1 MKSYPLRYI
10 LPAALLLIISMVVFS
25 VGVMPGAPRPSD
37 QTGGA
42 QQFYE
47 PYGRQV
53 RALSPTGG
61 SRYSADD
68 DFIDWRRTTDRISS
82 HTQDKEA
89 VKITSGVSVKN
100 DVSPPLRNMKQ
111 LPPRPMQEHEANENP
126 KISRRHLD
134 YQDRVIQTKASPNA
148 MPTPILNF
156 DGIPFPGVACNCSPP
171 DTNGEV
177 GTTQYVQIVNEGYQV
192 FNKSTGASVLGPS
205 SIVSLWAGFGGV
217 CQNNGQGDPIV
228 LFDQFTNRWIISQ
241 FAGTSVPTDE
251 CIAVSTTS
259 DATGS
264 YNRYDFNLGTNFFDY
279 PHLSVWPDGYY
290 MSMNVFNTAGDTF
303 LGPQA
308 FAFDRTAMLAGN
320 TATFVTTGVLGD
332 TLGGMLP
339 ADLDGS
345 TFPPAG
351 APDPFLM
358 DMDDGLTWRL
368 YRFHADFITPANS
381 TFTFNTL
388 TGAAYTELCP
398 TTRSCIP
405 QPNTPVGLDGIGDRP
420 MFRLAY
426 RRFVDGHEALAG
438 NKTVSAGGVSGIRWF
453 EINNATSGTPT
464 FVQQSTYQPDT
475 TWRWMGSAAMDAAG
489 NLGLGFSVSSGTVF
503 PGVSYAGRLAG
514 DPANTLGQ
522 GEATLVTGA
531 GVQTSS
537 RNRWGDYSDMTI
549 DPLDDCTFWYTQ
561 EYYLTTASVNWKTRI
576 GSFKFPGCAGSAPAP
591 QPLLASAGAAVITS
605 ESFSP
610 PNGAPDPGEQLTA
623 NFPLKNV
630 GTGPT
635 TNVVATLQNSGGI
648 TAIPTGENQNYGAL
662 AANGA
667 PVSMPFVFSADG
679 TCGGTITATLHL
691 QDGTNDL
698 GNATYNFQLGT
709 TNTTT
714 TFTENFDGVSAPVLP
729 AGWTTTATGP
739 SATLWVTSTTTP
751 NSAPNDAFAP
761 DLTKVADDQLVSPPL
776 AIPAAGGQV
785 TFKNLYN
792 TESDFDGM
800 VLEISIPT
808 VNAGAFQDIITAG
821 GSFAAGGYNATILF
835 GSSSPIANRA
845 AWSGLSAGTTTTPAY
860 ITTTVHLPAA
870 ANGQNIQLKWRA
882 ASDVSVAASG
892 AAGVRVDDVTINTS
906 TPVCT
911 PAVRIDSMAPLAGRT
926 SGGQQIILTGSFANL
941 SSVKMGGS
949 PASFFYTNG
958 GGDTSMITVTTPA
971 HAVGAVDIVLT
982 PSVGGALTKTN
993 AFAYLPTVFTD
1004 DTITVGQT
1012 TAKAQHILELRQ
1024 AVDAMRAVAGLSGAP
1039 WSDPALAPGNTIR
1052 AVHITELRT
1061 FLDDAATRLGFS
1073 TSPYTEPGL
1082 TTGFVIKRIH
1092 IEELRQRIRTI
1103 AG

>member
-1 MKSYPLRYI
+1 MKSHPLVYI
-10 LPAALLLIISMVVFS
+10 LQAALLLIISIVIFS
-25 VGVMPGAPRPSD
+25 AGVMPNAPRPSD

-42 QQFYE
+42 QQFQI
-47 PYGRQV
+47 PGSRQV

-61 SRYSADD
+61 PRYSSDD

-82 HTQDKEA
+82 QTQDKE
-89 VKITSGVSVKN
+89 VKITSGTSIKN
-100 DVSPPLRNMKQ
+100 DVSPPLRKMPQ
-111 LPPRPMQEHEANENP
+111 LPPRAMEEHEANKNP
-126 KISRRHLD
+126 KTSRPHLD
-134 YQDRVIQTKASPNA
+134 YQDRVIQSKASPNA

-171 DTNGEV
+171 DTDGEV
-177 GTTQYVQIVNEGYQV
+177 GTTQYVQMVNEGYQV
-192 FNKSTGASVLGPS
+192 FDKSTGASVLGPS

-217 CQNNGQGDPIV
+217 CENDGNGDPIV

-264 YNRYDFNLGTNFFDY
+264 YNRYDFQLGTNFFDY

-290 MSMNVFNTAGDTF
+290 MSMNVFNTAGDAF

-308 FAFDRTAMLAGN
+308 FAFDRTAMVAGN
-320 TATFVTTGVLGD
+320 IATFVTTGVLGD

-345 TFPPAG
+345 ALPPAG

-368 YRFHADFITPANS
+368 YRFHSDFITPANS

-388 TGAAYTELCP
+388 MGAAYTELCP
-398 TTRSCIP
+398 NTRSCIP

-426 RRFVDGHEALAG
+426 RRFADGHEALVG
-438 NKTVSAGGVSGIRWF
+438 NKTVSANSVSGIRWF

-475 TWRWMGSAAMDAAG
+475 TWRWMGSAAMDASGDIA
-489 NLGLGFSVSSGTVF
+489 LGFSVSSATVF

-514 DPANTLGQ
+514 DAANTLGQ
-522 GEATLVTGA
+522 GETTLVVGT

-537 RNRWGDYSDMTI
+537 HNRWGDYSDMTI

-561 EYYLTTASVNWKTRI
+561 EYYLTTASPVNWKTRI
-576 GSFKFPGCAGSAPAP
+576 GSFKFPGCVGSAPAP
-591 QPLLASAGAAVITS
+591 QPLIASAGAAVITS

-610 PNGAPDPGEQLTA
+610 PNGVPDPGEQLTA

-630 GTGPT
+630 GTGTT
-635 TNVVATLQNSGGI
+635 TNLVATLQTSGGV
-648 TAIPTGENQNYGAL
+648 TAIPTGENQTYGVLVA
-662 AANGA
+662 GGST
-667 PVSMPFVFSADG
+667 VTKPFTFRADG

-691 QDGTNDL
+691 QDGANDL
-698 GNATYNFQLGT
+698 GNATYNFPLGT

-714 TFTENFDGVSAPVLP
+714 SYIEHFDGVSAPAFP
-729 AGWTTTATGP
+729 ASWTTTATGP
-739 SATLWVTSTTTP
+739 SAMLWVTSTTTP
-751 NSAPNDAFAP
+751 NSAPNDAFATE
-761 DLTKVADDQLVSPPL
+761 LTNPADDQLVSPSL

-792 TESDFDGM
+792 LENTFDGM
-800 VLEISIPT
+800 VLEISI
-808 VNAGAFQDIITAG
+808 NGGAFADIITAG
-821 GSFAAGGYNATILF
+821 GSFVTGGYTATI
-835 GSSSPIANRA
+835 SSSFNSPISGRQ
-845 AWSGLSAGTTTTPAY
+845 AWSGLSGGTAAAPAY
-860 ITTTVHLPAA
+860 ITTTVNLPAA
-870 ANGQNIQLKWRA
+870 ASGQNIQLKWRA
-882 ASDVSVAASG
+882 ASDEGVAASD
-892 AAGVRVDDVTINTS
+892 APGVRIDDVTISTS

-911 PAVRIDSMAPLAGRT
+911 APIAVNSITPPTGRT
-926 SGGQQIILTGSFANL
+926 SGGQQIVLSGSFVGL
-941 SSVKMGGS
+941 SSVTMGGN

-958 GGDTSMITVTTPA
+958 SNDTTKITVTTPA
-971 HAVGAVDIVLT
+971 HAVGAVQIDLT
-982 PSVGGALTKTN
+982 PTTGNVISKAN

-1004 DTITVGQT
+1004 DTIMVGQT

-1024 AVDAMRAVAGLSGAP
+1024 AVDVMRAVAGLSGAP
-1039 WSDPALAPGNTIR
+1039 WTDPGLTVGDPIR
-1052 AVHITELRT
+1052 AVHITDLRT
-1061 FLDDAATRLGFS
+1061 FLDDAATRLGFA
-1073 TSPYTEPGL
+1073 TSPYSDPGL

>member
-10 LPAALLLIISMVVFS
+10 IPAALLLIISIVIFS
-25 VGVMPGAPRPSD
+25 AGVAPGAPRPSD

-42 QQFYE
+42 QQFFE

-53 RALSPTGG
+53 RALSPAGG
-61 SRYSADD
+61 PRYSSDD

-134 YQDRVIQTKASPNA
+134 YQDRVIQSKASPNA
-148 MPTPILNF
+148 MPTPILNL

-217 CQNNGQGDPIV
+217 CQNNGQGDPIA

-561 EYYLTTASVNWKTRI
+561 EYYLTTGSVNWKTRI
-576 GSFKFPGCAGSAPAP
+576 GSFKFPGCVGSAPAP
-591 QPLLASAGAAVITS
+591 QPLMYSAGAAVITS
-605 ESFSP
+605 ESFTP
-610 PNGAPDPGEQLTA
+610 PNGVPDPGEQLTA

-635 TNVVATLQNSGGI
+635 TNLVATLQTSGGV
-648 TAIPTGENQNYGAL
+648 TAIPTGENQTYGVLTAL
-662 AANGA
+662 G
-667 PVSMPFVFSADG
+667 PTVSKSFTFRADG

-691 QDGTNDL
+691 QDGANDL
-698 GNATYNFQLGT
+698 GNAAYNFQLGT
-709 TNTTT
+709 TNATTS
-714 TFTENFDGVSAPVLP
+714 FTENFDGVSAPALP
-729 AGWTTTATGP
+729 VGWTTTATGP
-739 SATLWVTSTTTP
+739 SAMLWVTSTTAP
-751 NSAPNDAFAP
+751 NSAPNDAFATE
-761 DLTKVADDQLVSPPL
+761 LTNPADDQLVSPSL

-792 TESDFDGM
+792 LEDTFDGM
-800 VLEISIPT
+800 VLEISI
-808 VNAGAFQDIITAG
+808 NGGAFADIITAG
-821 GSFAAGGYNATILF
+821 GSFVSGAYNATISSDF
-835 GSSSPIANRA
+835 SSPIAGRQ
-845 AWSGLSAGTTTTPAY
+845 AWSGLSGGTATTPAY
-860 ITTTVHLPAA
+860 ITTTVNLPAA

-882 ASDVSVAASG
+882 ASDMGSVAESG
-892 AAGVRVDDVTINTS
+892 PPGVRIDDVTISTA

-911 PAVRIDSMAPLAGRT
+911 PPTALAINSITPPTGRT
-926 SGGQQIILTGSFANL
+926 SGGQQIVLNGSFAGL
-941 SSVKMGGS
+941 SSVTMGGT

-958 GGDTSMITVTTPA
+958 SSDTTKITVTTPA
-971 HAVGAVDIVLT
+971 HAVGAVQISLT
-982 PSVGGALTKTN
+982 PMSGSGFLKVN

-1004 DTITVGQT
+1004 DTIVIGQT

-1039 WSDPALAPGNTIR
+1039 WNDPALAAGNTIR
-1052 AVHITELRT
+1052 AVHITDLRT

-1073 TSPYTEPGL
+1073 TSPYTDPGL